1 MFNKFIVTVLVVLV
15 SSVLDELD
23 NNYWLNNAKDFV
35 EQQLKKTPNTKK
47 AKNIILFLGDGMSIP
62 TIAATRVYI
71 GEESQLSFEKF
82 PYVGLSKPYC
92 VDRQVADSACTS
104 TAYLTGVKGN
114 YATVGV
120 NAKVK
125 RYNCSAQADE
135 ENFTESIAR
144 WAQKSCKGT
153 GIVTT
158 TRITHASP
166 AGAFAHSA
174 NRYWENDYELE
185 LSNCDSTKYDDIAKQ
200 LVYNVEGKNFKVILG
215 GGRGGF
221 RNQTVQD
228 EEGRN
233 GFRLDGRD
241 LIDEWNTER
250 MKVGKA
256 AYVWNKSGLKNI
268 NFETTDYL
276 MGLFEQDHMKY
287 NLDVVNKNLQHEEP
301 SLADMT
307 EAAIKILQKEKNGY
321 FLFVEGGMIDQ
332 AHVNNKPRKSLEETK
347 QFQHAIDM
355 ARQMTDD
362 SDTLIVVTSD
372 HSHPFTYSGYPD
384 RGSDILGV
392 AEKSLEDNKP
402 YATLSYANGP
412 GHSITF
418 DPKATDNSRLDITDY
433 DFKNPNLRHPSLVP
447 FDSETHAGEDV
458 GIYASGPWSHIF
470 EGSYEQNNIPVLMAY
485 AAGIGPFNENE
496 DETCLKKEDKD
507 DGSGSSVV
515 ISSLI
520 VLSVG
525 LVISFAMWKI
535 LTLVVLTVVVCS
547 SANDD
552 ITHKKHISPQRYVN
566 IMESSNEFWNSK
578 AQNYLKAKLAE
589 KLNTNK
595 AKNVIMFLGDGM
607 SLTTVAATRMYM
619 GSEQTQLSF
628 EKFPHFGLSKTY
640 CINQQVADSAC
651 SATAYL
657 NGVKANGKTMGVNAK
672 VKKGDCVFN
681 KEDQTE
687 SIASWA
693 QKACKSAGLVT
704 TTRVTHASPG
714 GTYSHTAHRDWEND
728 AAVNA
733 DCEGTEQKQ
742 KDIAHQLIYN
752 NESINFKVILGGG
765 RREFI
770 NTTVFD
776 EEGLPGKRSDGR
788 NLIHEWKEDRSKKG
802 SARYIW
808 NKSQLDAIDIE
819 KTDYLFGLF
828 ENDHCMYNLDIT
840 NNNLQHEEPSLTD
853 MTVAA
858 IKMLSKDDNGYFLF
872 VEGGRIDMAHHDN
885 KPHKALEETK
895 ELSRAIDM
903 ARKMT
908 DESDTLIVLTS
919 DHSHA
924 FTYSG
929 YPNRGSDIF
938 GIADISDEDHKP
950 FYTLSYANGP
960 GHSVTY
966 DSKATDNSRLDISDH
981 DFKNPNQLHIAT
993 VPLKS
998 ETHAG
1003 EDVGIYAS
1011 GPWSHLFEGSYE
1023 QNNIPLLMAY
1033 AARIG
1038 PYVEG
1043 DETCSKKDK
1052 DVLGD
1057 MHIPFRSS
1065 CLPAKFKKLLVPG
1078 RIHHILVTGN
1088 LCTKESYDYLKTLA
1102 NDVHIVKG
1110 DFDDNITY
1118 PEQKVVT
1125 VGQFRIGLCHGHQV
1139 IPWGNPDSLAIIQR
1153 QLDVDILISGHTHKF
1168 EAYEHE
1174 NKFYINPGSATGAFN
1189 AIDNNIIPSFVL
1201 MDIQSSTVVTY
1212 VYQLDT
1218 NSQEVKVERIEYK
1231 K

>member
-15 SSVLDELD
+15 STPWSDHSQMSARLMTPFLDELD

-71 GEESQLSFEKF
+71 GEDSQLSFEKF

-215 GGRGGF
+215 GGREF
-221 RNQTVQD
+221 INSTVND
-228 EEGRN
+228 EEGIPGR
-233 GFRLDGRD
+233 RSDGKN
-241 LIDEWNTER
+241 LIDEWKTER
-250 MKVGKA
+250 SKLGNA
-256 AYVWNKSGLKNI
+256 SYVWNKQQLNDI
-268 NFETTDYL
+268 DFET
-276 MGLFEQDHMKY
+276 
-287 NLDVVNKNLQHEEP
+287 
-301 SLADMT
+301 
-307 EAAIKILQKEKNGY
+307 
-321 FLFVEGGMIDQ
+321 
-332 AHVNNKPRKSLEETK
+332 
-347 QFQHAIDM
+347 
-355 ARQMTDD
+355 
-362 SDTLIVVTSD
+362 
-372 HSHPFTYSGYPD
+372 
-384 RGSDILGV
+384 
-392 AEKSLEDNKP
+392 
-402 YATLSYANGP
+402 
-412 GHSITF
+412 
-418 DPKATDNSRLDITDY
+418 
-433 DFKNPNLRHPSLVP
+433 
-447 FDSETHAGEDV
+447 
-458 GIYASGPWSHIF
+458 
-470 EGSYEQNNIPVLMAY
+470 
-485 AAGIGPFNENE
+485 
-496 DETCLKKEDKD
+496 
-507 DGSGSSVV
+507 
-515 ISSLI
+515 
-520 VLSVG
+520 
-525 LVISFAMWKI
+525 
-535 LTLVVLTVVVCS
+535 
-547 SANDD
+547 
-552 ITHKKHISPQRYVN
+552 
-566 IMESSNEFWNSK
+566 
-578 AQNYLKAKLAE
+578 
-589 KLNTNK
+589 
-595 AKNVIMFLGDGM
+595 
-607 SLTTVAATRMYM
+607 
-619 GSEQTQLSF
+619 
-628 EKFPHFGLSKTY
+628 
-640 CINQQVADSAC
+640 
-651 SATAYL
+651 
-657 NGVKANGKTMGVNAK
+657 
-672 VKKGDCVFN
+672 
-681 KEDQTE
+681 
-687 SIASWA
+687 
-693 QKACKSAGLVT
+693 
-704 TTRVTHASPG
+704 
-714 GTYSHTAHRDWEND
+714 
-728 AAVNA
+728 
-733 DCEGTEQKQ
+733 
-742 KDIAHQLIYN
+742 
-752 NESINFKVILGGG
+752 
-765 RREFI
+765 
-770 NTTVFD
+770 
-776 EEGLPGKRSDGR
+776 
-788 NLIHEWKEDRSKKG
+788 
-802 SARYIW
+802 
-808 NKSQLDAIDIE
+808 
-819 KTDYLFGLF
+819 TDYLFGLF
-828 ENDHCMYNLDIT
+828 ENDHCAYHLDTI
-840 NNNLQHEEPSLTD
+840 NNNKQKEKPSLTD

-872 VEGGRIDMAHHDN
+872 VEGGKIDLAHHDN

-1052 DVLGD
+1052 DGGANNVYISILVLVVGFISSLVLVLGD